1 VQQLLLLVGGAFA
14 AFSTLTGIN
23 NESVLANVPDFDL
36 IAMAPQDVMHVIL
49 EGGLSHETRLFL
61 EHCVAAGYFDV
72 GQLND
77 SLKTFP
83 YGYAERSNKPSPIT
97 LAHLQAPGTS
107 LSHQK
112 GFLFFLFFL
121 FSFFFFLFF
130 FSFRLLFSRKINNTT
145 TCPLGSSSSFFFLFI
160 LRFSASQ
167 QWLLARIVP
176 LVVRQWVPQNDFRW
190 FVYQQHL
197 KILYAALAPEV
208 HPNTPVQLENHVQQH
223 HLLFRLAYPQVAI
236 TPKLHYYVHL
246 PSILRRDGPCRWV
259 CCLRYEAKHQRFSEL
274 YMEGNHINPA
284 KTLCQREEFLQTAR
298 FAQIPGQRHPDLL
311 SDNQFGTLAVV
322 ANADPIQG
330 AILALLGGPLNVLRE
345 CRWATV
351 DGTMFRVAQCVVRV
365 PGPQPD
371 YFELTR
377 VITDG
382 AETLFI
388 GTHLDVVAFHVS
400 LHLYQVART
409 QQPRIVRVTQCCTLH
424 AIMLWNLGN
433 QLLLSDRTSDR
444 SFF

>member
-1 VQQLLLLVGGAFA
+1 MRTLPHHQFLVQQLLLLVGGAFA

-160 LRFSASQ
+160 LRF
-167 QWLLARIVP
+167 
-176 LVVRQWVPQNDFRW
+176 
-190 FVYQQHL
+190 
-197 KILYAALAPEV
+197 
-208 HPNTPVQLENHVQQH
+208 
-223 HLLFRLAYPQVAI
+223 
-236 TPKLHYYVHL
+236 
-246 PSILRRDGPCRWV
+246 
-259 CCLRYEAKHQRFSEL
+259 
-274 YMEGNHINPA
+274 
-284 KTLCQREEFLQTAR
+284 
-298 FAQIPGQRHPDLL
+298 
-311 SDNQFGTLAVV
+311 
-322 ANADPIQG
+322 
-330 AILALLGGPLNVLRE
+330 
-345 CRWATV
+345 
-351 DGTMFRVAQCVVRV
+351 
-365 PGPQPD
+365 
-371 YFELTR
+371 
-377 VITDG
+377 
-382 AETLFI
+382 
-388 GTHLDVVAFHVS
+388 
-400 LHLYQVART
+400 
-409 QQPRIVRVTQCCTLH
+409 
-424 AIMLWNLGN
+424 
-433 QLLLSDRTSDR
+433 
-444 SFF
+444 